1 MYASSCICAR
11 LVRLVRCFVGCDL
24 DQRVLVVL
32 LEDDVVFAAVGGGR
46 GREERGRD
54 LGGERRGRRG
64 RGRRGGG
71 RRGGRRGRH
80 AQPGDEGRS
89 GVRRANKTQPSTLL
103 ILKMLSRKLIRKQ
116 NIPNKISLKA

>member
-1 MYASSCICAR
+1 MYASSCICAAGSIGS
-11 LVRLVRCFVGCDL
+11 LLRCDLL

-54 LGGERRGRRG
+54 LRGQRRGRRG

-80 AQPGDEGRS
+80 AQPGDQGRS
-89 GVRRANKTQPSTLL
+89 GVRRANKTTFNFAHIEDVEQKTH
-103 ILKMLSRKLIRKQ
+103 KEAKQ
-116 NIPNKISLKA
+116 TKQDIT

>member
-1 MYASSCICAR
+1 MYASSCICAAGSIGS
-11 LVRLVRCFVGCDL
+11 LLRCDLL

-54 LGGERRGRRG
+54 LRGQRRGRRG

-80 AQPGDEGRS
+80 AKPGDEGRS
-89 GVRRANKTQPSTLL
+89 GVRQANKTQPSTLH
-103 ILKMLSRKLIRKQ
+103 ISKMLSRKLTTNKTRPHLRQ
-116 NIPNKISLKA
+116 NN